1 MDTSDYEVRRV
12 RADEWRELREIRLEM
27 LKDTPIAFGER
38 YEDARAKAEQD
49 WRDRTEKSAR
59 STRTAM
65 FVAIGEGGRFVGTA
79 GVFTKAESQ
88 SPARS
93 QPQPQPGCP
102 AELDMII
109 YSVYVTP
116 AHRGGRR
123 GVASLLLDGVIRWS
137 REVAGAREITLSV
150 HETNDRAHAFYQ
162 RYGFVDTGGL
172 IPYVLDES
180 ASLVE
185 MRYEG

>member
-12 RADEWRELREIRLEM
+12 RTDEWRELREIRLEM

-38 YEDARAKAEQD
+38 YEDACAKPEPE
-49 WRDRTEKSAR
+49 WRDRTERSAQ

-65 FVAIGEGGRFVGTA
+65 FVAIDGNGQFVGTA
-79 GVFTKAESQ
+79 GVFAKAEPQ
-88 SPARS
+88 SPA
-93 QPQPQPGCP
+93 QPQPQSQPDCP
-102 AELDMII
+102 AQLDMII

-116 AHRGGRR
+116 AHRGAHR

-180 ASLVE
+180 ASLIE